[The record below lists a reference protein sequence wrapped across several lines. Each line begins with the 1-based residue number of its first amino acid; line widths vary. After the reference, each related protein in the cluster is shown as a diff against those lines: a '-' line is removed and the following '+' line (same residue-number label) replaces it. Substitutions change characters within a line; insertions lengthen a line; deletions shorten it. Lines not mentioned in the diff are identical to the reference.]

1 MLLRSFAG
9 PMRLNICRQLL
20 GVCPGRVNGQR
31 GNLKRTLS
39 TALDSSKNVA
49 LEQWIAS
56 PPEHTAIDSLS
67 TEHLRDMYITLP
79 TRDGTR
85 KPYETPQVGNVLPFG
100 HHLGFFHARR
110 PETLLRADGT
120 DEDIS
125 PPAPFTK
132 RMWAS
137 GNITW
142 NHETPLLVGQT
153 AYGASS
159 VAQLEKKG
167 FDEGK
172 PMLFVTQKIKFSQ
185 GGSQVPSVVEERSH
199 VYFHAEVFANRN
211 RVFNREGNAPLP
223 CSKPIKKKLTSQL

>member
-1 MLLRSFAG
+1 MILRNLAG
-9 PMRLNICRQLL
+9 PIRLNTWRQLL
-20 GVCPGRVNGQR
+20 AVRPGRLNDQR
-31 GNLKRTLS
+31 GDLKRMFS
-39 TALDSSKNVA
+39 TTPDSNENVA

-56 PPEHTAIDSLS
+56 PLEHTAIDSLS
-67 TEHLRDMYITLP
+67 TEHLMDMYITLP

-85 KPYETPQVGNVLPFG
+85 RPYEAPQVGNILPFG

-125 PPAPFTK
+125 PPAPFTR

-142 NHETPLLVGQT
+142 NNESPLLVGKT
-153 AYGASS
+153 TYGASS
-159 VAQLEKKG
+159 VAKVEKKG

-172 PMLFVTQKIKFSQ
+172 PMLFVTQKIEFSQ
-185 GGSQVPSVVEERSH
+185 GENRVPSVVEERSH
-199 VYFHAEVFANRN
+199 VYFHAELNRQ
-211 RVFNREGNAPLP
+211 RVFNREGN
-223 CSKPIKKKLTSQL
+223 IQIIYEE

>member
-1 MLLRSFAG
+1 MILRNLAG
-9 PMRLNICRQLL
+9 PIRLNTWRQLL
-20 GVCPGRVNGQR
+20 AVRPGRLNDQR
-31 GNLKRTLS
+31 GDLKRMFS
-39 TALDSSKNVA
+39 TTPDSNENVA

-56 PPEHTAIDSLS
+56 PLEHTAIDSLS
-67 TEHLRDMYITLP
+67 TEHLMDMYITLP

-85 KPYETPQVGNVLPFG
+85 RPYEAPQVGNILPFG

-125 PPAPFTK
+125 PPAPFTR

-142 NHETPLLVGQT
+142 NNESPLLVGKT
-153 AYGASS
+153 TYGASS
-159 VAQLEKKG
+159 VAKVEKKG

-172 PMLFVTQKIKFSQ
+172 PMLFVTQKIEFSQ
-185 GGSQVPSVVEERSH
+185 GENRVPSVVEERSH
-199 VYFHAEVFANRN
+199 VYFHAELFANRQ
-211 RVFNREGNAPLP
+211 RVFNREGN
-223 CSKPIKKKLTSQL
+223 IQIIYEE